1 MSKHAITGQEQNS
14 KNDEAFNDLI
24 AKSKKLRQDTFS
36 AFVEHGE
43 AHLGGSFSIIE
54 ILIAL
59 YEKVLKEED
68 KFILSKAHASF
79 PLCLLLQEKGLNPK
93 LTTHLELDPQNGIH
107 CTTGSLGHGLPLATG
122 MAMGRKLQKIS
133 GKIYVL
139 MSDGECQEGT
149 TWESLLIGA
158 KQGLDNLVLLVDY
171 NKIQALSKIDDVL
184 PLADLASKF
193 KAFNWDC
200 TEIKDGHSFAELIT
214 ALQQKK
220 TTLKPQVFIVHTIK
234 GKGVKAFENDP
245 AWHARKIKGEELE
258 IGKKE
263 LGIE

>member
-1 MSKHAITGQEQNS
+1 MFELTIAEQSENSS
-14 KNDEAFNDLI
+14 KNAGYEYLVEKA
-24 AKSKKLRQDTFS
+24 KKLRRDTFN

-54 ILIAL
+54 MLIAL
-59 YEKVLKEED
+59 YEKIMKEDD

-93 LTTHLELDPQNGIH
+93 LTTHLEIDPMNGIH

-122 MAMGRKLQKIS
+122 MALGKKLQKKS
-133 GKIYVL
+133 GKVFVM

-149 TWESLLIGA
+149 TWESFLIA
-158 KQGLDNLVLLVDY
+158 ASHNLDNLVVLVDY
-171 NKIQALSKIDDVL
+171 NKIQALSPIDQVL
-184 PLADLASKF
+184 PLGDLAGKF

-200 TEIKDGHSFAELIT
+200 TEIKDGHSFYELVPV
-214 ALQQKK
+214 LQQKSSM
-220 TTLKPQVFIVHTIK
+220 KPKVFVVHTIK
-234 GKGVKAFENDP
+234 GKGIKAFENDP
-245 AWHARKIKGEELE
+245 IWHARKIKGEELE